1 MWEPGGTGS
10 LVTLPTSHTLWRWL
24 QDPNRTQLSAGGTQR
39 GFVLSEF
46 IIPASLPDST
56 VAQLQSILHAAAQ
69 VTLRHTCGLVTP
81 LLKPSQ
87 WLLPTLR
94 DKGHSPSQAEAPAP
108 ASGPQAH
115 SLSRGFAHSELGCC
129 PFSPRDALSAT
140 STPNHQPAL

>member
-10 LVTLPTSHTLWRWL
+10 LVTLPTSHTLWRRL
-24 QDPNRTQLSAGGTQR
+24 QDPNRTQLSARGTQR

-56 VAQLQSILHAAAQ
+56 LAQLQSILHAAAQ

-94 DKGHSPSQAEAPAP
+94 DKGHSPSQAKAPAP
-108 ASGPQAH
+108 ASGPRH
-115 SLSRGFAHSELGCC
+115 TVSPEGSLTASSAAAPSAACPRGCSLCYQH
-129 PFSPRDALSAT
+129 P
-140 STPNHQPAL
+140 